1 MDGFVGTLR
10 LGWNA
15 LLLKTEAYEKMRTDP
30 NPVVKGLLLIVIVGV
45 AIALLGFVGNLLE
58 WATTPDLN
66 EIMDTVFSY
75 MKQMPW
81 WEMAARDPDFE
92 RIFDQI
98 WNTNW
103 SFVKAFSP
111 SPVGAAVDIVLTPV
125 GLIVRWLIYGLLAY
139 LFARWLGGTADLS
152 ETLGVL
158 ALAVAPQALNALT
171 FFPYVTVGSVIGIW
185 GILCAYV
192 GLKTAHKLPWHRAF
206 WATLLPFILAF
217 GVIVLAGCLGSTIF
231 AAIVKG
237 G

>member
-15 LLLKTEAYEKMRTDP
+15 LLLKTEAYEKMRSDP
-30 NPVVKGLLLIVIVGV
+30 NPVVKGLILIVVVGV
-45 AIALLGFVGNLLE
+45 AIALLGLVGNLLE
-58 WATTPDLN
+58 WASTPNLN
-66 EIMDTVFSY
+66 QIMDTVFSY

-81 WEMAARDPDFE
+81 WEMAARDPEFE
-92 RIFDQI
+92 RIFDQL
-98 WNTNW
+98 WNMNW
-103 SFVKAFSP
+103 GFVKAVSP
-111 SPVGAAVDIVLTPV
+111 SPGGAAANLILTPV
-125 GLIVRWLIYGLLAY
+125 GLVVRWLIYGLLAY

-158 ALAVAPQALNALT
+158 ALAVAPQVLNALT
-171 FFPYVTVGSVIGIW
+171 FFPYVTVGSVVSIW
-185 GILCAYV
+185 GILCAFV
-192 GLKTAHKLPWHRAF
+192 GLKTAHRLPWHRAF

-217 GVIVLAGCLGSTIF
+217 GMIVFASCLGSTIF

>member
-58 WATTPDLN
+58 WATTPNLS
-66 EIMDTVFSY
+66 EIMDTIFSY

-111 SPVGAAVDIVLTPV
+111 SPVGAAVNIVFTPV

-217 GVIVLAGCLGSTIF
+217 GVIVFASCLGSTIF